1 VRMVVRDGEAAR
13 GIGEPVEQIGPPQ
26 RAIDDGEL
34 GRRFT
39 ASMRLG
45 RQLPNLDPGAV
56 LHGSVVKVDL
66 KPVPDDDG

>member
-1 VRMVVRDGEAAR
+1 MRDGEAAR

-26 RAIDDGEL
+26 RAIDDRQL
-34 GRRFT
+34 GRRFA

-45 RQLPNLDPGAV
+45 RQLPNLDSRAV
-56 LHGSVVKVDL
+56 LHGSVVQVDL